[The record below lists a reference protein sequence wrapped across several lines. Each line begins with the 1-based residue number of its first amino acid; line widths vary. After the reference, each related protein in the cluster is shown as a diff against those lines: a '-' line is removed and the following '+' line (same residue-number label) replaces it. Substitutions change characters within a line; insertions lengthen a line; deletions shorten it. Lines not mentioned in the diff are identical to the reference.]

1 MPDLGMVFGCQQ
13 PRIRVGPKCHRND
26 VDDAVFLAGSYGLVA
41 DEWQRLVVKD
51 WLGYG
56 VNGKFSATRC
66 GLSVARQNGKN
77 GCLEIRELFGMVALG
92 ERILHTAHEVKT
104 ARKAFLRLASFFENR
119 RKFPEL
125 AALVVAIRKTNGQEA
140 IILTNGGSIEFV
152 ARSKGSARG
161 FSVDLLVLDE
171 AQDLGEEAFAALK
184 PTISAS
190 ANPQTIM
197 TGTPPGPTSN
207 GEIFTKARADAL
219 VGKGKR
225 QSWIEWS
232 PEDDANLDALLTWAA
247 TNPAFNTRLAL
258 ETVEDERA
266 DTPSDEIFAR
276 ERLGRWSGKVGKPP
290 VIDAALWD
298 ALVDGGAVPEP
309 GGVVGVDVAPMGAAA
324 AVSYAWF
331 DDAGIAHVKVLVNNN
346 GSANWVAAA
355 RESIKDQW
363 SPSLEVFDS
372 VVSSWVGSDVKSLPV
387 REQKKIW
394 ATGPREMVQACSQVL
409 QGVTAG
415 GFRHGGQ
422 AVLDASAYGA
432 TKRDIGFDG
441 GWAFNRRALEHDLTP
456 LISATLALYGLRK
469 KKKKTTA
476 SSTRIICMV

>member
-1 MPDLGMVFGCQQ
+1 MSKSGVVLGCQR
-13 PRIRVGPKCHRND
+13 PRISRVPKCFRND
-26 VDDAVFLAGSYGLVA
+26 ADDAVFLAGSYGLVA
-41 DEWQRLVVKD
+41 DEWQRLVVSA

-56 VNGKFSATRC
+56 KNGKFSSTRC
-66 GLSVARQNGKN
+66 GLSVPRQNGKN

-104 ARKAFLRLASFFENR
+104 ARKAFLRLCSFFENR

-140 IILTNGGSIEFV
+140 IILTNDGSIEFV

-190 ANPQTIM
+190 SNPQTIM

-207 GEIFTKARADAL
+207 GEIFAKARADGVA
-219 VGKGKR
+219 GKGKR

-232 PEDDANLDALLTWAA
+232 PEDEADFDQLLTWAA
-247 TNPAFNTRLAL
+247 TNPAFNTRLAQ

-290 VIDAALWD
+290 VIDMLAWGVLAD
-298 ALVDGGAVPEP
+298 KEIEPTP
-309 GGVVGVDVAPMGAAA
+309 GGVLAWDVAPMGLGCAI
-324 AVSYAWF
+324 SYAWF
-331 DDAGIAHVKVLVNNN
+331 DEGGRPCVKLLAADSERADELPLV
-346 GSANWVAAA
+346 
-355 RESIKDQW
+355 RDQMKALW
-363 SPSLEVFDS
+363 SPKIEAY
-372 VVSSWVGSDVKSLPV
+372 DVYNAAWGGGNYAALTPG
-387 REQKKIW
+387 QKRKVW
-394 ATGPREMVQACSQVL
+394 QTGPREMVQACAGL
-409 QGVTAG
+409 IQGIAVQE
-415 GFRHGGQ
+415 FRHGGQ
-422 AVLDASAYGA
+422 DRLDASAGSA
-432 TKRDIGFDG
+432 TKRDIGAEG
-441 GWAFNRRALEHDLTP
+441 GWAFNRRNMDSELP
-456 LISATLALYGLRK
+456 PIVSATLALYVLKKSKRK
-469 KKKKTTA
+469 A
-476 SSTRIICMV
+476 AGPARILVLT